1 MTRVTLFI
9 DSQKRLTG
17 FECAGHSGYAESGS
31 DIVCA
36 AVSALSL
43 TCINAMES
51 VAGIRPAADE
61 SDGHL
66 IVTLNEEQLTH
77 DAQVILKTFEQGIK
91 DIAASYPKY
100 VRFHRMVK

>member
-1 MTRVTLFI
+1 MTQVTLFT
-9 DSQKRLTG
+9 DPQGRLTG
-17 FECAGHSGYAESGS
+17 FECSGHSGYAESGS

-51 VAGIRPAADE
+51 VAGIAPAADE

-66 IVTLNEEQLTH
+66 TVILTEDQLTH

>member
-1 MTRVTLFI
+1 MTRVTLYHSARG
-9 DSQKRLTG
+9 DLTG
-17 FECAGHSGYAESGS
+17 FSCKGHSGYAEEGS

-36 AVSALSL
+36 AVSVLSL

>member
-1 MTRVTLFI
+1 MTRVTLFT
-9 DSQKRLTG
+9 DSQRRLTG
-17 FECAGHSGYAESGS
+17 FECLGHSGYAESGS

-51 VAGIRPAADE
+51 VAGIKPSAVE
-61 SDGHL
+61 SDGL
-66 IVTLNEEQLTH
+66 LTVDLAENQLTH
-77 DAQVILKTFEQGIK
+77 DVQVILRTFEQGIK

-100 VRFHRMVK
+100 VRFHLMVK

>member
-1 MTRVTLFI
+1 MTHVTLFT
-9 DSQKRLTG
+9 DSQERLTG
-17 FECAGHSGYAESGS
+17 FECTGHSGYAQSGS

-51 VAGIRPAADE
+51 VAGIKPVVDE
-61 SDGHL
+61 SDGYL
-66 IVTLNEEQLTH
+66 IVQINERQMSH

>member
-1 MTRVTLFI
+1 MTRVTLFT
-9 DSQKRLTG
+9 DPQERLTG
-17 FECAGHSGYAESGS
+17 FECFGHSGYAESGS

-51 VAGIRPAADE
+51 VAGIRPKADE

-66 IVTLNEEQLTH
+66 TVKLTEDQLTH
-77 DAQVILKTFEQGIK
+77 DTQVILKTFEQGIK